1 MCFFTAGALRALK
14 KPVRKSGC
22 ISSERCCQEV
32 SLLLGRY
39 LRAHEN
45 FWRGTDHWKGMNFFH
60 QTAPLEDKTAFPIPL
75 AFPLPLTPAAL
86 REKYSDCLLLE
97 CQIMKLL
104 GSYLTQSFVAPG
116 AMPECVFGT
125 CFEFRMIE
133 MIPIWD
139 GDSSAYNWNVFW
151 NHQMFGGIWNSWVK
165 ILHYFFFQ
173 SWFSLFNKYLIFFF
187 PACLTLV

>member
-60 QTAPLEDKTAFPIPL
+60 QTDPLEDKTAFPIPL
-75 AFPLPLTPAAL
+75 AFPLPLNSRCPEREVLGLPAPWVSNHETLGVLSYPELCCPWGYAWMRVWDML
-86 REKYSDCLLLE
+86 RIQDDWNDTD
-97 CQIMKLL
+97 L
-104 GSYLTQSFVAPG
+104 GWRF
-116 AMPECVFGT
+116 
-125 CFEFRMIE
+125 
-133 MIPIWD
+133 
-139 GDSSAYNWNVFW
+139 
-151 NHQMFGGIWNSWVK
+151 
-165 ILHYFFFQ
+165 
-173 SWFSLFNKYLIFFF
+173 FSL
-187 PACLTLV
+187 